1 MPTTTTG
8 DEYEHM
14 LELLESGRL
23 PATVPVT
30 LNGTKGLLTDHFDPS
45 KVDFT
50 AEDAALHAAVVA
62 IRSVYRTARK
72 AGAST
77 KV

>member
-1 MPTTTTG
+1 MPTLTTG
-8 DEYEHM
+8 EEYEHM
-14 LELLESGRL
+14 LELVSGGRL
-23 PATVPVT
+23 PATVPVV
-30 LNGTKGLLTDHFDPS
+30 LNGVHGLLTEHFDPS

-50 AEDAALHAAVVA
+50 TEDAALHAAVVA